1 MKEIFKKELFRVF
14 GDKKMIFS
22 MFILPAVLVI
32 GIYALMG
39 TMISNMSSKV
49 EEHKSIVY
57 IQNAPEGFADIAKA
71 TGFTENTEIT
81 YLTSSDDL
89 TEIKDGILAGEKDL
103 LVSFEPDFIKK
114 FESYEKAGDA
124 IPNITVS
131 YNSTQNYSSASYS
144 KFAST
149 VLTALQMNLQQLRV
163 GDLDI
168 LNVFN
173 LQEDLIVDEDRA
185 KGEFLAMLLPYLIT
199 FMLFSSAMG
208 LCVDAIAGEKERGTM
223 ATLLISPVK
232 RTDIIFGKIFS
243 LSLLSIVSAAVY
255 AFSMIAAMP
264 LMANKIAEAEGE
276 GLALNFSM
284 SLIQGVQLVCLMVS
298 LVLIYVAVL
307 CLVSAFAKSTKE
319 ASTLVVPLYM
329 VVLIAGMLTM
339 FNDGMATPDVF
350 YAIPVYGTA
359 LAVQGTMVNS
369 LTLVQF
375 LMSVGGNLLVTVICA
390 FFVVRAFKSEKIML
404 NA

>member
-22 MFILPAVLVI
+22 MFLLPAVLVI
-32 GIYALMG
+32 GIYAIMG
-39 TMISNMSSKV
+39 TMIGNMNSKV
-49 EEHKSIVY
+49 EAHKSVVY
-57 IQNAPEGFADIAKA
+57 VQNAPDGFADIAKA
-71 TGFTENTEIT
+71 TGFLENTEIT
-81 YLTSSDDL
+81 YLSSSDDL
-89 TEIKDGILAGEKDL
+89 TEIKDGILAGDKDL
-103 LVSFEPDFIKK
+103 LVSFEPDFVKK

-149 VLTALQMNLQQLRV
+149 VLTTLQMNLQQLRV
-163 GDLDI
+163 GDLDV

-185 KGEFLAMLLPYLIT
+185 KGEFLATLLPYLIT

-223 ATLLISPVK
+223 ATLLISPIK

-255 AFSMIAAMP
+255 AVSMIVAMP
-264 LMANKIAEAEGE
+264 LMANKIAAAEGE
-276 GLALNFSM
+276 SVALNFSM
-284 SLIQGVQLVCLMVS
+284 SPIQAVQLLCLMVS

-390 FFVVRAFKSEKIML
+390 FFVVRAFKSEKVML